1 VEALVLREKR
11 WLAFGPISGKPAT
24 PHKILLGLLVA
35 IILWRVKNRAS
46 IEVQLS
52 AMPGKSEGDMPT
64 IFSHCRAPSCA
75 WLVSLSLA
83 LVINCAATVSAQV
96 TQVYSFEPD
105 LEGFHLNGGGL
116 TVSQETS
123 GLGATSGSNS
133 MKLEYADFSSFAG
146 PETENIHPAF
156 NDPLGIDFVRFDLTN
171 TNRFVPPNPQPG
183 VTPTFADISVT
194 FFGNLPGNP
203 TQPAQ
208 IQFLLSQQAVGNLE
222 PGIHQIDI
230 DISNTGSPTHT
241 GGGLNVDTG
250 QVKGYNAWVAL
261 GFHPEAFEIYLNKNG
276 QFGNPIFAWT
286 IYVDNIRVGRFPHGV
301 PGDYNGNGT
310 VDAADYALW
319 RKGGSLQNEVDT
331 PGTVNAA
338 DYTEWRARFG
348 NISGTGSE
356 LDIGSVPEPTS
367 MVLFLVVG
375 AAHVLG
381 ISRCRLMRDG
391 DLQ

>member
-1 VEALVLREKR
+1 
-11 WLAFGPISGKPAT
+11 
-24 PHKILLGLLVA
+24 
-35 IILWRVKNRAS
+35 
-46 IEVQLS
+46 
-52 AMPGKSEGDMPT
+52 MPT
-64 IFSHCRAPSCA
+64 IFHHRFAPSCA
-75 WLVSLSLA
+75 WLISLSLA
-83 LVINCAATVSAQV
+83 LVIICGATVRAQV

-133 MKLEYADFSSFAG
+133 MKLEYTDFSTFAAA
-146 PETENIHPAF
+146 ETENIKPAF

-171 TNRFVPPNPQPG
+171 TNRYVPPNPQPG
-183 VTPTFADISVT
+183 VTPTFANMSTT

-208 IQFLLSQQAVGNLE
+208 IQFLLTEQAVGTLE
-222 PGIHQIDI
+222 PGTHQIDI
-230 DISNTGSPTHT
+230 DISNTGGGLHT

-250 QVKGYNAWVAL
+250 QIKGYNAWVAL
-261 GFHPEAFEIYLNKNG
+261 GFQPQAFEIYLNKNG
-276 QFGNPIFAWT
+276 KFGDPTFAWT
-286 IYVDNIRVGRFPHGV
+286 IYMDNIRVGRFPQGV

-319 RKGGSLQNEVDT
+319 RKGGPLQNEVDT

-348 NISGTGSE
+348 NISGSGSGFGV
-356 LDIGSVPEPTS
+356 GSVPEPSS
-367 MVLFLVVG
+367 MMLLLVVS

-381 ISRCRLMRDG
+381 IRKRSLMR
-391 DLQ
+391 